1 MSTAQVQTEPR
12 SSKTKLAI
20 FWLYVMIPLAWGV
33 VNTISQATKLF
44 K

>member
-1 MSTAQVQTEPR
+1 MSTAQTQPVHPT
-12 SSKTKLAI
+12 SKAKLAL
-20 FWLYVMIPLAWGV
+20 FWLYVTVPLAWGV